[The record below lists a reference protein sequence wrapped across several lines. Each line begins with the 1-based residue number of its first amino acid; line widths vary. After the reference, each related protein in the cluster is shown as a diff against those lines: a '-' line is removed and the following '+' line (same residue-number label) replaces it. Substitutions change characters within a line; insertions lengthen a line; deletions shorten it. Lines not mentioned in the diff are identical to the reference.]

1 MPCPAES
8 HDGCPRRVIH
18 HASGRIVAACGNHP
32 ALCESV
38 DLHACDI
45 EILQFDASRFT
56 RLLAELLDLQPW
68 HSLVSSRLSPVGD
81 ASPYAGSRIP
91 VLLGFPTSGDPIGI
105 SDFPNPVPG
114 ERPGLLLVPRIIET
128 VAPESWLVAPL
139 EQVVGV
145 GDDGKLTLLAAGQGL
160 LDGLRSRAGGTEKTS
175 CLLWQLPRDAKWEEL
190 RFELTSEDRL
200 LINFRKTTKAF
211 DPHTFRMIDG
221 RGANQRSRSWI
232 ALGWCIEGGGRL
244 AFADLLARFHSRN
257 RGKERPSLSA
267 FRKTKETLARDLQVR
282 FGLDDDPFR
291 TAGPQIYEARFKV
304 CDTDPERAPA
314 RRSL

>member
-1 MPCPAES
+1 
-8 HDGCPRRVIH
+8 
-18 HASGRIVAACGNHP
+18 
-32 ALCESV
+32 
-38 DLHACDI
+38 
-45 EILQFDASRFT
+45 
-56 RLLAELLDLQPW
+56 
-68 HSLVSSRLSPVGD
+68 
-81 ASPYAGSRIP
+81 
-91 VLLGFPTSGDPIGI
+91 LLGFPTSGDPIGI